1 MNLRSMVLALGSVA
15 LLLVAVSG
23 VRAGVDIGGTP
34 IHTEYDLFSGAG
46 FEATVYSFVYAGVD
60 SELPDD
66 PLFVPL
72 NQGETL
78 FVYFMSN
85 VGDTGDVDLLGM
97 LNPAELNPSA
107 IGISSLA
114 PDGWL
119 EDARVNPVMFEGSTS
134 LVQYQWDDVFSDLL
148 APGDWAIM
156 FYRVTGFWQ
165 PVDGFVGLGSDLDS
179 QQIPGPGPIPEPAAV
194 GLLLAGTLVVVRRR
208 ARRA

>member
-1 MNLRSMVLALGSVA
+1 MKFRSRVLAFGSVA
-15 LLLVAVSG
+15 LLVAAVCG
-23 VRAGVDIGGTP
+23 VRAGVYIGGTP

-46 FEATVYSFVYAGVD
+46 FEADVFSFVYAGVD
-60 SELPDD
+60 SDLPDD

-72 NQGETL
+72 NEGETL
-78 FVYFMSN
+78 FVYFMRN
-85 VGDTGDVDLLGM
+85 VGDTGDVDLLGL

-107 IGISSLA
+107 VGVSSLA

-119 EDARVNPVMFEGSTS
+119 EDDRVNPVVFEGSTS
-134 LVQYQWDDVFSDLL
+134 LVQYQWDEFFSDLL
-148 APGDWAIM
+148 APGDWAVM

-179 QQIPGPGPIPEPAAV
+179 HQIPGPAPIPEPAAV
-194 GLLLAGTLVVVRRR
+194 CLLLAGMLVVVRRR